1 MGLTLMPGPDGGL
14 AVLAKA
20 LGRGGG
26 EASAPIPVFELPLE
40 ALEDEAPLGRA
51 VHTAWRYAVRQ
62 DGDSA
67 AVDLRITKDGL
78 RPNRTTGSDGA
89 ADLLTAARRAEA
101 RFADAG
107 DFEVRLLKL
116 PGLYLEAL
124 WLHGAA
130 DDIFL
135 RLSRRGAGR
144 FDLPAEARRRKRIR
158 DAGSPEGPEAER
170 AGG

>member
-1 MGLTLMPGPDGGL
+1 MGLTLMPAPDGGL

-20 LGRGGG
+20 LGAGGG

-40 ALEDEAPLGRA
+40 ALEDEVPLRRA

-62 DGDSA
+62 GGDPA
-67 AVDLRITKDGL
+67 AVDLRITREGL
-78 RPNRTTGSDGA
+78 RPNRITGSDGA

-101 RFADAG
+101 RFADSG
-107 DFEVRLLKL
+107 EFEVRLLKL
-116 PGLYLEAL
+116 PGLYLDAL
-124 WLHGAA
+124 WLRGASE
-130 DDIFL
+130 DVFL

-144 FDLPAEARRRKRIR
+144 FDLLAEARRRKRISE
-158 DAGSPEGPEAER
+158 AGSPEGPEAER